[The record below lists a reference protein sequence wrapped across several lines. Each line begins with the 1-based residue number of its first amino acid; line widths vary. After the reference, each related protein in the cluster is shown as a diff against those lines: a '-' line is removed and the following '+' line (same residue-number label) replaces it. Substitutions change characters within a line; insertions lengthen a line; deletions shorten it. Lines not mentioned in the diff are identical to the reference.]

1 MITFTEFL
9 TYLSYNEVSSLFDR
23 EGFNR
28 LFKNEIQKL
37 ISKTDDPEQQRQL
50 IRFQSMDYVGYID
63 RSLRSAGFGEDSLD
77 ENVSEVIQ
85 HLVMGKFFK
94 NWKGQPIEGRF
105 KLSVRN
111 AILNLVQ
118 KRNQKRKRYPNADIQ
133 AMGLPAPEKGL
144 SQTLVDEFRDYL
156 RLRAGDEAVQILDAR
171 LSNVRM
177 KDLSSEF
184 GSSYR
189 VKEIVKVLKQTA
201 AEFAADDPEYFE
213 LVRKA
218 MEEDSEKVGKRFGK

>member
-1 MITFTEFL
+1 MITFHEFISF
-9 TYLSYNEVSSLFDR
+9 LSFNEVSSLFDR

-28 LFKNEIQKL
+28 LFKSEVQKL

-50 IRFQSMDYVGYID
+50 IRFQNMDFVGYID
-63 RSLRSAGFGEDSLD
+63 RSLRSAGFREDSLD

-85 HLVMGKFFK
+85 HLVMGKFFSE
-94 NWKGQPIEGRF
+94 WRGQPIEGRF

-111 AILNLVQ
+111 AVLNLVQ
-118 KRNQKRKRYPNADIQ
+118 KRNQKRKRYPNADIH

-144 SQTLVDEFRDYL
+144 SQTLIDEFREYL
-156 RLRAGDEAVQILDAR
+156 RLRAGNEAVQVLDAR
-171 LSNVRM
+171 LSHVRM

-201 AEFAADDPEYFE
+201 AEFAADDPAYFE
-213 LVRKA
+213 LVQKA
-218 MEEDSEKVGKRFGK
+218 MEEDSEKVGKK